1 MDLRPYYYED
11 YYPLVF
17 NEDMTTDDI
26 WLAYQLY
33 RPADDA
39 GVIVAFRRELCPDET
54 ITVQLSAVNPKVT
67 YKLTDRDSG
76 ETFIKTG
83 EALRN
88 GLTLKLEQPR
98 SSLIY
103 HYERVAE

>member
-1 MDLRPYYYED
+1 
-11 YYPLVF
+11 
-17 NEDMTTDDI
+17 MTTDDI

-33 RPADDA
+33 RPADDT
-39 GVIVAFRRELCPDET
+39 GVIVAFRRELCRDET

-83 EALRN
+83 EVLKE
-88 GLTLKLEQPR
+88 GFQLKLKEAK
-98 SSLIY
+98 SSLVISY
-103 HYERVAE
+103 VGLE